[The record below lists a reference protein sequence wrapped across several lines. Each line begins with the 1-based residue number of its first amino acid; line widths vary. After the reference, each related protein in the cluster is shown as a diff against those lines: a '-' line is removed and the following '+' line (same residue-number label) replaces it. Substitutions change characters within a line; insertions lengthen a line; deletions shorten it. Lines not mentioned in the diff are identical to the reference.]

1 MRSRIAALVVVV
13 AVAGAL
19 FAVQGAQVAGADE
32 HDPIGYTIGTKLPAG
47 LGGGTCDF
55 YKIDLE
61 TGAATP
67 VNPVSQPVLCGD
79 GLTFDED
86 GTLYAY
92 RNRPI
97 AGGLAGAS
105 ELITI
110 DKHTG
115 TQHVVGPLPHVIVG
129 GGGMTFDSDGDLW
142 LYALAGNDPTCTP
155 AGTYCLWEVNKK
167 TAASKFVGTAG
178 TGVSVTGLAAD
189 CEDVLAISRRIDVRC
204 RRGAGAHL
212 DSVGARRARHEQRG
226 AAQAGRR
233 ARDHLRD
240 RARLRRRERSLG
252 AGQHRTRLRR

>member
-86 GTLYAY
+86 GTLYA
-92 RNRPI
+92 I
-97 AGGLAGAS
+97 
-105 ELITI
+105 
-110 DKHTG
+110 G
-115 TQHVVGPLPHVIVG
+115 TVRSPAAWPAPPSSSRS
-129 GGGMTFDSDGDLW
+129 TS
-142 LYALAGNDPTCTP
+142 TP
-155 AGTYCLWEVNKK
+155 ARSTSSARSRTSSSAG
-167 TAASKFVGTAG
+167 VG
-178 TGVSVTGLAAD
+178 
-189 CEDVLAISRRIDVRC
+189 
-204 RRGAGAHL
+204 
-212 DSVGARRARHEQRG
+212 
-226 AAQAGRR
+226 
-233 ARDHLRD
+233 
-240 RARLRRRERSLG
+240 
-252 AGQHRTRLRR
+252 